1 MACSREHLR
10 EPDSLLR
17 PWLSR
22 HQGLS
27 KENLI
32 LHLRAFDLY
41 HQLCE
46 LPGRDALKPMLRKAL

>member
-1 MACSREHLR
+1 MALA
-10 EPDSLLR
+10 PPGPL
-17 PWLSR
+17 
-22 HQGLS
+22 Q
-27 KENLI
+27 KNLI